1 MAKSK
6 ITFSDVLSA
15 IYLVFMV
22 PWLLIILLADVMAF
36 MNAGVIIT
44 SGFANQGLMA
54 VVGACTL
61 FIAPSFLIPGLR
73 RMYYRLPWLEPLIV
87 FIVTDSM
94 ILCIGYEILNYG
106 YKVVDPGHH
115 TLFTILAIV
124 WLIGARIVQC
134 LVLKKR
140 PIQFAG
146 VSE

>member
-140 PIQFAG
+140 PIQFALR
-146 VSE
+146 